1 MRYSRFASASRIEA
15 SGRPEWRSP
24 STKSVG
30 VVATPARTPAF
41 QSAAMRSSHRLGA
54 AVRVETRDVETET
67 FGPLPQVRI
76 LEPSLVGEQRV
87 VHLPEAPLQAGRLGG
102 AGGGPGTRVAG
113 ADREVPERDPQR
125 QLAQPQLE
133 RGAVRALEVGV
144 DDHEARRLRPSHVI
158 GGADGRERCRAEA
171 AQAAWSASKIRL
183 APGRSPGESAS

>member
-1 MRYSRFASASRIEA
+1 M
-15 SGRPEWRSP
+15 
-24 STKSVG
+24 
-30 VVATPARTPAF
+30 VATPARTPAF
-41 QSAAMRSSHRLGA
+41 QSAAMRSCDRLGA

-102 AGGGPGTRVAG
+102 AGGGPGARVAG

-144 DDHEARRLRPSHVI
+144 DDHEARRLRPPHVI
-158 GGADGRERCRAEA
+158 GGADGRERCRAEV
-171 AQAAWSASKIRL
+171 AQAACSASKIRL